1 MAYLYRHIRLDKNV
15 PFYIGIGKYDDQ
27 FKRAY
32 SVKNRNVYW
41 NNIVNLTEYKVQI
54 MLSNLTWEQA
64 CEKEIEF
71 IALYKKNTESGTLCN
86 ISNGGNGGFLSD
98 EVNKKRSKTLKG
110 HKVSEE
116 TKLKISNKA
125 KNRKASIETKK
136 KMSEVHKMNKTG
148 HWLESKGHKNGRA
161 YKIDQYDLNN
171 NFIKTWDCAKYA
183 VDFYNIQK
191 SSINGCI
198 HGRQKTAGGY
208 IWKKNN
214 LK

>member
-71 IALYKKNTESGTLCN
+71 IALYKKILNQAHYVIFQMGVMEV
-86 ISNGGNGGFLSD
+86 FL
-98 EVNKKRSKTLKG
+98 VMK
-110 HKVSEE
+110 
-116 TKLKISNKA
+116 
-125 KNRKASIETKK
+125 
-136 KMSEVHKMNKTG
+136 
-148 HWLESKGHKNGRA
+148 
-161 YKIDQYDLNN
+161 
-171 NFIKTWDCAKYA
+171 
-183 VDFYNIQK
+183 
-191 SSINGCI
+191 
-198 HGRQKTAGGY
+198 
-208 IWKKNN
+208 
-214 LK
+214 